1 MPLGK
6 FLNSGKSLISAPAVL
21 IGHQQ
26 QPADDRQILE
36 QLDPFLGAAH
46 ITVEQHHDGH
56 QENHQQHRPSRTFQ

>member
-6 FLNSGKSLISAPAVL
+6 FLSSGKSLSASAVL

-26 QPADDRQILE
+26 QPADDRQVLE

-46 ITVEQHHDGH
+46 IAVEQQRRRH
-56 QENHQQHRPSRTFQ
+56 QEHHQQHRPSRTFQ